1 MARMTG
7 FVFQDEYLERLAK
20 LSDQEI
26 GRLVRAL
33 AKYHATGEMQELAG
47 RESIAF
53 DFIKVDIDRID
64 QRYEAKCETNSN
76 NRKRS
81 STIVNE
87 RQQTETDVHKDKDK
101 DKVKDEDKEKDK
113 EKDNK
118 RHYVAFHPP
127 TIDEVA
133 EYCREKG
140 YNIDAEHF
148 VSYYESNGWR
158 VGKNPM
164 KDWRAACRTWARN
177 EYSKPAG
184 KTIAQTN
191 YSQRKYEE
199 TKPGELPDWYIK
211 MIEDEQRKEA
221 AEKAGINPGLPQW
234 LAEDMLEEAMAK

>member
-33 AKYHATGEMQELAG
+33 AKYHATGETQELAG

-81 STIVNE
+81 LTVVNDG
-87 RQQTETDVHKDKDK
+87 QPTETDGHKDK

-113 EKDNK
+113 EKDNN
-118 RHYVAFHPP
+118 RHSVAHRPP
-127 TIDEVA
+127 TVDEVA
-133 EYCREKG
+133 AYCREKG
-140 YNIDAEHF
+140 YGIDAEHF

-177 EYSKPAG
+177 EYSKPAQS
-184 KTIAQTN
+184 KTVAQTN
-191 YSQRKYEE
+191 YTQREYKE
-199 TKPGELPDWYIK
+199 TKLGDLPDWYVT
-211 MIEDEQRKEA
+211 MLQDEQRAKAAQEA
-221 AEKAGINPGLPQW
+221 GVNPNMPQW
-234 LAEDMLEEAMAK
+234 LAEDMVEEAMAK